1 MNDTPQTRFVG
12 VYPADG
18 GDVIG
23 YCSQA
28 INTEVSLETQIEQAI
43 PKLGLEPGNYIAVSQ
58 LGLLGTK
65 TLTHFTV
72 RVPEPALEVVL

>member
-18 GDVIG
+18 GDVLG
-23 YCSQA
+23 YCPTVL
-28 INTEVSLETQIEQAI
+28 NTEVSLETQIEQAI
-43 PKLGLEPGNYIAVSQ
+43 PKLKLEPGDYIAVSQ

-72 RVPEPALEVVL
+72 RVTAAPLEVVL